1 MIAKSNENTRRQVLA
16 SLAAYGTL
24 AGTRFALGQTSEK
37 AQIIRASTFKGQTYF
52 ISSYFMSRVAPLG
65 VKIELVE
72 VSTSIDALDALMT
85 GNTDAAFIGLIPCI
99 LAQAAGRPIN
109 VVASCGAKGAR
120 IVARANSNIF
130 TIKDLAGKNVGV
142 SKTTNHDIILREL
155 LFQAGIDPIKD
166 INTILLPTN
175 AHIEALASK
184 TVDAVATGEPY
195 GSYLIV
201 SGLGR
206 DIAPQLYNT
215 PVGKVGVVL
224 ALRRKTVEDK
234 PALAQQIVTLH
245 AKATVFARKHPEVQ
259 LHELMQISRQ
269 KEDVMKLSM
278 TNAELQYDIDDDY
291 KKRAAGV
298 MNELIKAKYLS
309 APTDLNKLFALQFLA
324 QAKAEAGAVY

>member
-1 MIAKSNENTRRQVLA
+1 MTLESNETTRRQMLG
-16 SLAAYGTL
+16 SLAAFGTL
-24 AGTRFALGQTSEK
+24 AGTSYAFGQTNGTT
-37 AQIIRASTFKGQTYF
+37 QTIRASTFKGQTYF
-52 ISSYFMSRVAPLG
+52 IGSYFMSRVAPPG

-72 VSTSIDALDALMT
+72 VSTSIDALDALLT

-99 LAQAAGRPIN
+99 LGQARGRPIN

-120 IVARANSNIF
+120 MVARADSNIK

-155 LFQAGIDPIKD
+155 LFQAGMDPIKD

-175 AHIEALASK
+175 AHIEALTSH

-206 DIAPQLYNT
+206 DIAPDEYNT

-224 ALRRKTVEDK
+224 ALSHMTVEEK

-245 AKATVFARKHPEVQ
+245 AKATVLARKHPEEQ
-259 LHELMQISRQ
+259 LRTLMQISRQ
-269 KEDVMKLSM
+269 KEDVMRLSM

-291 KKRAAGV
+291 KKRSVGV
-298 MNELIKAKYLS
+298 MNELIKAKYLN
-309 APTDLNKLFALQFLA
+309 APTDLDKLFALQFLA
-324 QAKAEAGAVY
+324 QAKAEAGVVY